1 MCFSMLCES
10 SLNYLLSVLHSFL
23 RVHFHIRSSFNLLKA
38 FEGSLLAVKFFKHL
52 VLSCCFVN
60 TVLASN
66 SFL

>member
-1 MCFSMLCES
+1 MCASRYCEP
-10 SLNYLLSVLHSFL
+10 SLNYLLSVLLSFL

-52 VLSCCFVN
+52 VLSCCN